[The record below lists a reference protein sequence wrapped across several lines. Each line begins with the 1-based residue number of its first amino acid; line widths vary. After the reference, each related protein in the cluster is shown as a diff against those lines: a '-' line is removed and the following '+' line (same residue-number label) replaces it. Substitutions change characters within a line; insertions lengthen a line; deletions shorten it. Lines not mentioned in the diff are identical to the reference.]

1 MGTHREPK
9 PPDYR
14 SYLLRL
20 WPTRS
25 HEEEVWRASL
35 EQAGSGQMSGFASLQ
50 ALFDY
55 LLAETEQAEKPK
67 DPDRERR

>member
-1 MGTHREPK
+1 MGKNREPT
-9 PPDYR
+9 PAAYL

-25 HEEEVWRASL
+25 HEEQVWRASL
-35 EQAGSGQMSGFASLQ
+35 EQAGSGQMQGFASLQ

-55 LLAETEQAEKPK
+55 LLDQTGQAEPPK
-67 DPDRERR
+67 NTDPERR